1 VRIGS
6 TLLFFNGLCYQSYD
20 WMCLRP
26 LGDLQNAVK
35 HLDAYNIDEIS
46 IIRPIRTIDS
56 YLKEDIQCLKSL
68 KSSTPI
74 AFGGG
79 IRNLSDID
87 LLEGLPIERVILS
100 SVLFVKNL
108 QVIDKLTDLYGK
120 QAVVGFIPFKRSDR
134 IEVFNSSK
142 NEFCDL
148 SSLNIK
154 AMEKCDEIV
163 LHDCASE
170 GSSNGF
176 SFDAINDFKIENII
190 LSGGV
195 SGEIKKIKNLV
206 PQPKSVLIENKVL
219 HFENSKTSIY
229 GKM

>member
-1 VRIGS
+1 MRIGS
-6 TLLFFNGLCYQSYD
+6 TLLFLNGLCYQSYD
-20 WMCLRP
+20 WMYLRP
-26 LGDLQNAVK
+26 LGNLQNAVK
-35 HLDAYNIDEIS
+35 HLDAFKIDEIS

-56 YLKEDIQCLKSL
+56 SLKEDLQCLKSL

-79 IRNLSDID
+79 IRSLSDID

-100 SVLFVKNL
+100 SVLFAKNL
-108 QVIDKLTDLYGK
+108 QVIDKLTELYGK
-120 QAVVGFIPFKRSDR
+120 QAVVGFIPFKNSES

-148 SSLNIK
+148 SSLNTN
-154 AMEKCDEIV
+154 ALDKCDEII

-176 SFDAINDFKIENII
+176 SFDVINDFKIDNII

-195 SGEIKKIKNLV
+195 SSEIKRIKNLV